1 MNKTGILYIVATP
14 IGNIEDITLRALRI
28 LKEVDIIA
36 AEDTRHTLK
45 LLNYYEIKKRLVSYH
60 EHNRIKQGKYLIEQL
75 LEGND
80 IALVSDA
87 GTPGISDPGED
98 IIKLAI
104 EANINITVVPGAT
117 AVITGLIL
125 SGLPTDRFAFE
136 GFLPMNRK
144 SRKKRVAQLKKEQ
157 RTLVLYEAPHK
168 LISTLD
174 ELYKNLGNRRIVL
187 ARELTKK
194 FEEVIRCTL
203 EEAINFYRENT
214 PRGEYVLVLQGCSK
228 KEDNKE
234 KDNEWAETTLDD
246 HFNYWLEKGLER
258 NDALR
263 KVAEERGMSRREVY
277 DGILKI
283 KQKDQ

>member
-1 MNKTGILYIVATP
+1 LNKTGILYIVATP

-117 AVITGLIL
+117 AAITGLIL

-277 DGILKI
+277 NGILKI
-283 KQKDQ
+283 KQNDR